1 MQLEDR
7 TMQKPD
13 HTSKTSLN
21 ILERIRSLLGDVYTL
36 LTVIIALAVLMIFF
50 TFASQYFLT
59 VKNFLNIGLYMAIV
73 SCVACSITLI
83 NISGM
88 IDISI
93 GSQIAVVGMVAAVV
107 SRTGANWIIVCLA
120 SLLTGVICGAVN
132 GFFITKL
139 KLNAFIT
146 TIATMQ
152 ALRGLAFLISDG
164 QSLPISDQRFIFLG
178 RGYVLGIP
186 LPLIIMIVT
195 YIIFHFI
202 TKYTVFGRN
211 VYLVGGNAQASFLAG
226 IKVNSLRFKLY
237 LLNGL
242 MAGVS
247 GILLSAQT
255 GSGMP
260 NAAMNYNM
268 TALSAVILG
277 GAALTG
283 GKGTIFGTFLGSLVL
298 AVLQNG
304 MGLLS
309 VGSYWQDIIIGLVLV
324 VSVSLDA
331 IKGGSLK
338 RKI

>member
-1 MQLEDR
+1 MIKLDHEIN
-7 TMQKPD
+7 KPD
-13 HTSKTSLN
+13 SNPAEKNKRGGIS
-21 ILERIRSLLGDVYTL
+21 SVLGDLSSL
-36 LTVIIALAVLMIFF
+36 LTVIIALLVLILFF
-50 TFASQYFLT
+50 SFASPYFLT
-59 VKNFLNIGLYMAIV
+59 VKNFLNIGLYAAIV
-73 SCVACSITLI
+73 GCVACSITLI

-93 GSQIAVVGMVAAVV
+93 GSQIAVVGMVAAVA
-107 SRTGANWIIVCLA
+107 SRSGASWAVVCVECIAVGIL
-120 SLLTGVICGAVN
+120 CGAVN

-152 ALRGLAFLISDG
+152 TLRGLAYLISNG
-164 QSLPISDQRFIFLG
+164 QSLPISDSRFIFIG

-186 LPLIIMIVT
+186 LPLILMIAT
-195 YIIFHFI
+195 YIIYHYI
-202 TKYTVFGRN
+202 SKYTVFGRN
-211 VYLVGGNAQASFLAG
+211 VYLVGGNPQASFLSG

-255 GSGMP
+255 GAGMP
-260 NAAMNYNM
+260 NAAMTYNM

-283 GKGTIFGTFLGSLVL
+283 GKGTIFGTFLGSMVL

-304 MGLLS
+304 MS
-309 VGSYWQDIIIGLVLV
+309 MINVGSYWQDIIIGLVLV